1 MINAEK
7 GGKKVK
13 KVFLIAVMVIL
24 CVSLVAC
31 GGGGGNT
38 PAPEP
43 AAPAP
48 APEPEATAP
57 APEPEAP
64 ADTGGVLRVAVSLP
78 PADNAWQAALKRS
91 MEEAI
96 AGDTEIEWTIK
107 NATDDADQ
115 TNMLTTF
122 KDGGYDLIA
131 CLPGDGTLQTAIMEE
146 IFDAG
151 IPTIIIDRDIESD
164 KKTSFVAEDNYT
176 CGQVAADFIGAWF
189 DGQDGIKLVNLRSY
203 AGIPIDVSRYTG
215 FADTIVKYSN
225 IENIGEGDGE
235 FNQEAGYK
243 AMSNLLAANSKI
255 DVVFTHDD
263 EAVSG
268 AMAAIEEQGR
278 TDIQLITG
286 MGGTV
291 SALNRIKADNTIQKA
306 CSSYFPRIGAQTVE
320 VIREFFDKGSV
331 PKDNVRDST
340 LITKDN
346 VDQFMAYAYE

>member
-1 MINAEK
+1 M
-7 GGKKVK
+7 KKVLIFALMVVLCF
-13 KVFLIAVMVIL
+13 VF
-24 CVSLVAC
+24 VAC
-31 GGGGGNT
+31 NNSK
-38 PAPEP
+38 PA
-43 AAPAP
+43 
-48 APEPEATAP
+48 ATAP
-57 APEPEAP
+57 ATEEPSAPVATPDTDAP
-64 ADTGGVLRVAVSLP
+64 AAKDTYRVAVSLP
-78 PADNAWQAALKRS
+78 PADNAWQAALKQS
-91 MEEAI
+91 MEDAV

-176 CGQVAADFIGAWF
+176 CGVVAADYIGEF
-189 DGQDGIKLVNLRSY
+189 FKGKEGIKLVNLRSY
-203 AGIPIDVSRYTG
+203 AGIPIDLARYNG
-215 FADTIVKYSN
+215 FADTIVKYPY
-225 IENIGEGDGE
+225 IEVIGEGDGE
-235 FNQEAGYK
+235 FNQTAGYQ
-243 AMSNLLAANSKI
+243 AMSNLLAAHSQI

-278 TDIQLITG
+278 SDIVLITG

-320 VIREFFDKGSV
+320 VIRDYFKNGSV
-331 PKDNVRDST
+331 PKDNVRDSV

-346 VDQFMAYAYE
+346 VDEFMPYAYE